1 MSIVD
6 QIPAVLL
13 WLIRAG
19 TAFRVTYCL
28 VRLIG
33 ADDEA
38 PMYKKR
44 IRNLLIFY
52 AIAETALALKDIIIS
67 VFS

>member
-19 TAFRVTYCL
+19 AAFRLTYCL
-28 VRLIG
+28 FRLIG
-33 ADDEA
+33 ADEDA
-38 PMYKKR
+38 SMYKRRAK
-44 IRNLLIFY
+44 NVLIFY
-52 AIAETALALKDIIIS
+52 AIAEGAMALKDIIIS

>member
-19 TAFRVTYCL
+19 AAFRLTYCL

-33 ADDEA
+33 ADDDA
-38 PMYKKR
+38 PLYKRR
-44 IRNLLIFY
+44 IKNVLFFY
-52 AIAETALALKDIIIS
+52 AIAESAMALKDIIIS